1 MIKLSSLVFRI
12 EKETVE
18 NFSSDSIL
26 NAFVGYQI
34 RKRGKLKDINKKTRG
49 DLKKKF
55 KRRVARIKSYDN
67 HTNKIIM
74 FKKFQKNKSG
84 LN

>member
-49 DLKKKF
+49 DLKKKIQ
-55 KRRVARIKSYDN
+55 KKGCK
-67 HTNKIIM
+67 NKII
-74 FKKFQKNKSG
+74 
-84 LN
+84 